1 MADMLTIGSNAS
13 NAFKRAIE
21 VTSHNVSNM
30 GTEGY
35 NRQRAEFSSNTPAMT
50 GGGFLGAGVRVST
63 IERVYASYIQDQLV
77 NTNTMKERYT
87 EQLNL
92 SQQIEG
98 IVAGNDEGVQKSMQ
112 TLFDNFQN
120 LSNNTT
126 NPTSRRQV
134 IESVGN
140 MESMLSNLSNV
151 LKESEKQVNNQIE
164 DLSTEINNRLLK
176 INELNKQISG
186 AVKVGVQAPNDLLD
200 QRDQAIKEL
209 SGYMDIKTFRQQDG
223 RIDIHTGD
231 GRYPL
236 ISDNT
241 LTTVSTKKS
250 DFTDDNRTEVFLR
263 LGNRDVN
270 ISDSVMGGQLGGVLD
285 FRRNMLDGAMND
297 LGMTLNGLVASSNWQ
312 HYQGY
317 DLNGNVGREIFSEL
331 EANVMADRDNV
342 RDGSAIRVSFNPLD
356 STVAAKPPY
365 DPVEPG
371 TYAEKNGQLQTAFD
385 AIGQFKAQNYE
396 IRVVEGQYE
405 FFAQPSG
412 EQITPTVDP
421 GNPDIFQIDGLQF
434 DLSGHTKIDG
444 DRFLVK
450 PHRDILDQLEQKIT
464 NSEDLAT
471 RGQSA
476 IPSFPDLK
484 DRLGVTTNDLDN
496 TDPAN
501 TINGVTL
508 RDRFDQLFGNT
519 PTSRFDAVDT
529 SGDGIIT
536 RAEYEDAVTG
546 IDQLAVPKPAGEG
559 DNTNIANMASFQSKK
574 LLFSDESGE
583 ATESLLGGYSAMSAN
598 VGMYVRGT
606 EIQMTAQENTYD
618 QIEKRRES
626 MSGVNLD
633 EEAAN
638 LMKYQQAY
646 QASAQIIQTS
656 QTLFQSLL
664 GAVRL

>member
-1 MADMLTIGSNAS
+1 
-13 NAFKRAIE
+13 
-21 VTSHNVSNM
+21 VV
-30 GTEGY
+30 
-35 NRQRAEFSSNTPAMT
+35 
-50 GGGFLGAGVRVST
+50 
-63 IERVYASYIQDQLV
+63 
-77 NTNTMKERYT
+77 
-87 EQLNL
+87 
-92 SQQIEG
+92 
-98 IVAGNDEGVQKSMQ
+98 
-112 TLFDNFQN
+112 
-120 LSNNTT
+120 
-126 NPTSRRQV
+126 
-134 IESVGN
+134 
-140 MESMLSNLSNV
+140 
-151 LKESEKQVNNQIE
+151 
-164 DLSTEINNRLLK
+164 
-176 INELNKQISG
+176 
-186 AVKVGVQAPNDLLD
+186 
-200 QRDQAIKEL
+200 
-209 SGYMDIKTFRQQDG
+209 
-223 RIDIHTGD
+223 
-231 GRYPL
+231 
-236 ISDNT
+236 
-241 LTTVSTKKS
+241 
-250 DFTDDNRTEVFLR
+250 LR

-270 ISDSVMGGQLGGVLD
+270 IAESISGGRLGGVLD
-285 FRRNMLDGAMND
+285 FRRNMLDDAMND

-342 RDGSAIRVSFNPLD
+342 RDGTSIRVSFNPLD
-356 STVAAKPPY
+356 SGVANKPPY
-365 DPVEPG
+365 DPVEPA

-396 IRVVEGQYE
+396 IRVVEGEYE
-405 FFAQPSG
+405 FFGQPSG
-412 EQITPTVDP
+412 ERITPKVDP
-421 GNPDIFQIDGLQF
+421 GNPNIFQIDGLQF

-444 DRFLVK
+444 DRFMVK
-450 PHRDILDQLEQKIT
+450 PHRDILDQLEKNIT
-464 NSEDLAT
+464 NAEDLAT

-508 RDRFDQLFGNT
+508 EDRFDQLFGAGSFAT
-519 PTSRFDAVDT
+519 VDDD
-529 SGDGIIT
+529 GDNIID
-536 RAEYEDAVTG
+536 RDEYEGVVGPG
-546 IDQLAVPKPAGEG
+546 IDTTAVPKPAGEG
-559 DNTNIANMASFQSKK
+559 DNTNIANLASFQSKK
-574 LLFSDESGE
+574 LLFSDERGE
-583 ATESLLGGYSAMSAN
+583 ASESLLGGYSAMSAN

-606 EIQMTAQENTYD
+606 EIQMTAQENTFD